1 MLRLQTRH
9 LTLLTLAVL
18 PVICGPMGS
27 HRAEAAPKKAVVRVQ
42 ITYLTVTGPGRF
54 APPDFNP
61 HFDDPR
67 QALRAFQY
75 QAQRQHM
82 TVSAVAGPVVTAQ
95 NGVTGKAATG
105 SAIGS
110 DLGRTADGKE
120 IDDHIASFQGH
131 SLSATPHVGADGTI
145 QVAFTLT
152 DSAYRADDRT
162 NRHVHDDTSHI
173 VQKTLNFHTGDTLLL
188 STPIS
193 GTAGN
198 AYAFATVTLASVSK
212 G

>member
-1 MLRLQTRH
+1 MPR
-9 LTLLTLAVL
+9 LTLPILAIQLVFCCL
-18 PVICGPMGS
+18 SG
-27 HRAEAAPKKAVVRVQ
+27 ANAAPKKTAVRVQ
-42 ITYLTVTGPGRF
+42 ITYLHVAGPGRF

-82 TVSAVAGPVVTAQ
+82 TIST
-95 NGVTGKAATG
+95 VTGPTVMVGNSATEKASTG

-110 DLGRTADGKE
+110 ALGRTADGKE

-131 SLSATPHVGADGTI
+131 RLAVTPHIGADGTI
-145 QVAFTLT
+145 QVTITLI

-162 NRHVHDDTSHI
+162 NRHVHDDTSRV
-173 VQKTLNFHTGDTLLL
+173 VQKTLMFHPGDTLLL
-188 STPIS
+188 SAPVP
-193 GTAGN
+193 GTAGSD
-198 AYAFATVTLASVSK
+198 YAFATVTLLPAEK